1 MKKSLVAF
9 ALLGLSLAYAK
20 SYHVV
25 LYEKSVLGSTELKP
39 GDYTIELKDQQVLVR
54 NGKVEAQ
61 APVKVENDAHK
72 YATTTVRYNNGNGQ
86 YKIQEIRLGGTN
98 MKLVLN
104 N

>member
-1 MKKSLVAF
+1 MKKLVVCF

-20 SYHVV
+20 SFHLV
-25 LYEKSVLGSTELKP
+25 LYEKSMLGSTELKP
-39 GDYTIELKDQQVLVR
+39 GEYTIELKDQQVVVK

-61 APVKVENDAHK
+61 AAVKVENEGNK
-72 YATTTVRYNNGNGQ
+72 YSTTTVRYSNGNGQ

-98 MKLVLN
+98 MKLVVN